1 MRTLEELQK
10 DVLQAYDV
18 MVETLDILSTSGDD
32 KWLISAL
39 IEVKSLKESLDED
52 YDDTLTDEYDK
63 YLLEERRIMGN
74 IEIINKCLDKTFN
87 IAE

>member
-52 YDDTLTDEYDK
+52 YDPFADEYDK

-74 IEIINKCLDKTFN
+74 IEIFNKYLDKTVDTT
-87 IAE
+87 